1 MGSRRFRRLLL
12 RGKVNIF
19 HSYDGVKVSMLG
31 KYKIIYADPPWAYN
45 DRKAIRKDGKMAKRG
60 YGSANLYDVM
70 TVDEICNLHID
81 PDLEECATAYLRPD
95 ICYHVSQ
102 IAGPNSALFLWTT
115 WPHISS
121 ALRVM
126 EAWGFTYKTC
136 AFDWMKCN
144 LKNDKPWRGIGY
156 YAKSNTEPCLL
167 GIRGKMKP
175 VDNHVSMAV
184 YEPHPR
190 KDGKII
196 HSRKPATV
204 RDRIVQLF
212 GDVPRI
218 ELFARE
224 RIPGWDAWG
233 NELEVNTGLSSNGR
247 TADFESADSGSNP
260 DGPIKLMDEVS
271 Q

>member
-1 MGSRRFRRLLL
+1 
-12 RGKVNIF
+12 
-19 HSYDGVKVSMLG
+19 MLG

-45 DRKAIRKDGKMAKRG
+45 DRKAIRKDGKTAKRG
-60 YGSANLYDVM
+60 YGSANLYNIM
-70 TVDEICNLHID
+70 SVDEICNLHID
-81 PDLEECATAYLRPD
+81 CTIADRYEEG
-95 ICYHVSQ
+95 CYMPIERMMADSIHVKH

-136 AFDWMKCN
+136 AFDWMKSN
-144 LKNDKPWRGIGY
+144 GKGNPWFGVGY

-175 VDNHVSMAV
+175 VNNSVSMAV

-190 KDGKII
+190 ANGKIL

-224 RIPGWDAWG
+224 RAEGWDSWG
-233 NELEVNTGLSSNGR
+233 NELEVT
-247 TADFESADSGSNP
+247 
-260 DGPIKLMDEVS
+260 